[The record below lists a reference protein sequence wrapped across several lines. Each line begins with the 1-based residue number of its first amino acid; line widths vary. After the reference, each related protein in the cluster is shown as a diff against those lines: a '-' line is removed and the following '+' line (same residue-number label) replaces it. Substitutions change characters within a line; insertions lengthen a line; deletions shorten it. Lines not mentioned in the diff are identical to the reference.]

1 MAEGHVRGEYAER
14 GDLAGEYRWGDAG
27 QIVLIGIFSVVT
39 LLDVFWLRYF
49 PSVSGL
55 IPWYIR
61 IIIGIPLVVGGIQL
75 SRLGV
80 NIVFGEQRKKL
91 MVIRSGVFGW
101 VRHPV
106 YVGMLVFFLGFV
118 VISFSILALV
128 VWLVMVVFYV
138 FLSWY
143 EEQLLVEKLGDA
155 YRQYQKEVPM
165 MLPRFWRKN

>member
-1 MAEGHVRGEYAER
+1 MAEGHVRGAYAER

-39 LLDVFWLRYF
+39 LLDVFWLRYL

-118 VISFSILALV
+118 EYIHQRPDGYVKRSVGQLTKLDAFFQDLV
-128 VWLVMVVFYV
+128 GGFADLDRL
-138 FLSWY
+138 LSG
-143 EEQLLVEKLGDA
+143 L
-155 YRQYQKEVPM
+155 
-165 MLPRFWRKN
+165 FIH